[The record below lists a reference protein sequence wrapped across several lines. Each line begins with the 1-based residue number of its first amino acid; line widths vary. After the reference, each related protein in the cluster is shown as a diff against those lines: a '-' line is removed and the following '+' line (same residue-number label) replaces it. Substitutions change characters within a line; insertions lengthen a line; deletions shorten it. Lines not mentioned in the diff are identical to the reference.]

1 MSSITATQPERPI
14 TNPEL
19 PISGPQASAQAA
31 GEMAALAGPVIAAQ
45 AAAAS
50 SAAVSPL
57 IGTVSVQAAAQVT
70 PEQDSVAEV
79 PQDLKYLSAE
89 KMFRAVMLRKLNLII
104 EQLEG
109 LEGAARARIE
119 AEAGEGEGEGEVE
132 GEVEGEGS
140 EDIDQSKLMRLCGQ
154 MVSSL
159 SVLSKNATAIAKTLE
174 DIHNLQ
180 NHYHLLKKLVGTNVS
195 EHDLPQILREQ
206 AFLEEFNVPHSHIT
220 NTPRGN
226 KNRTSTSKSKSKK
239 VKSVVSSGGGG
250 GGGGG
255 GGAAKPCAQELPPQS
270 APDFNDFVNQVFNGV
285 QEADQKVTIHQ
296 RVRRWYKSG
305 LTAEDVRSWNGYEV
319 ATREEIEQQMKMHTF
334 PGLARVLTNR
344 TIINQF
350 VSRPDSDSPF
360 IIAGFQ
366 ATAEADFQFGKIQFG
381 IDRKGC
387 IYHMQFVELNN
398 LELKEFVNGGQIKL
412 SAARKG
418 KKGPVQKKNDDGA
431 VFTYVGTIETQESED
446 GENAI
451 LLTFPNNSNAPHLL
465 KLFPLS

>member
-79 PQDLKYLSAE
+79 SQDPKYLSAE
-89 KMFRAVMLRKLNLII
+89 KMFRAVMLRKLNLVI

-109 LEGAARARIE
+109 LGEAARARARIE
-119 AEAGEGEGEGEVE
+119 AEAGEGEAEAGAGA
-132 GEVEGEGS
+132 GS
-140 EDIDQSKLMRLCGQ
+140 EDIDKSILMRFCGQ

-239 VKSVVSSGGGG
+239 VKSVVSSG